1 MNCLYIDKF
10 IKRTE
15 GYSKFICLCLLSKK
29 DQLIQQNILTF
40 LFSEHKV
47 SLIPGRNLSLLHI
60 FDMLLHR
67 WKERSLN
74 LVQNFSRK
82 SHYLYFKSNF
92 WVNRCLTQKCDD
104 FKQQKAFAYRLV
116 LISQYSM
123 KSRIIWIYD
132 LRLSILICNMI
143 FAIFYYG
150 PYIVKRLFDNI
161 DKCIFAPVVH

>member
-29 DQLIQQNILTF
+29 DQLIRQNIITL
-40 LFSEHKV
+40 LSSEHKV

-67 WKERSLN
+67 WKERLLN
-74 LVQNFSRK
+74 LVENFSRK
-82 SHYLYFKSNF
+82 SHYLYFKSHF
-92 WVNRCLTQKCDD
+92 WVNRYLTQKCDD

-116 LISQYSM
+116 LISQFSM

-132 LRLSILICNMI
+132 LSSSILIGTLI
-143 FAIFYYG
+143 LLIASLKI
-150 PYIVKRLFDNI
+150 
-161 DKCIFAPVVH
+161 

>member
-15 GYSKFICLCLLSKK
+15 GYSKFICFCLLSKK
-29 DQLIQQNILTF
+29 EQLIRQNIITF

-67 WKERSLN
+67 WKEKTLN

-82 SHYLYFKSNF
+82 SHYLYFKSHF

-116 LISQYSM
+116 LISQFFM
-123 KSRIIWIYD
+123 KSKIIWIYY
-132 LRLSILICNMI
+132 LGLSILM
-143 FAIFYYG
+143 
-150 PYIVKRLFDNI
+150 
-161 DKCIFAPVVH
+161 CISLITFWKYR

>member
-10 IKRTE
+10 IKRAE

-29 DQLIQQNILTF
+29 RSINSIKYYNLSF
-40 LFSEHKV
+40 FEHKV

-67 WKERSLN
+67 WKERGLN
-74 LVQNFSRK
+74 LVKNFSRK
-82 SHYLYFKSNF
+82 SHYLYFKSHF
-92 WVNRCLTQKCDD
+92 WVNRCFTQKCDD

-116 LISQYSM
+116 LISQFSI

-132 LRLSILICNMI
+132 LSLSILICNSTLLI
-143 FAIFYYG
+143 LLIAFLKI
-150 PYIVKRLFDNI
+150 
-161 DKCIFAPVVH
+161 